1 MSIPG
6 ELESLPVT
14 EVKYNSKS
22 QAGAEE
28 VEYSSDSRAEDE
40 VVAWEETKEHR
51 QIHPAWALNAPNRK
65 VCLGPAPT
73 ARLGLH
79 LYSKE

>member
-6 ELESLPVT
+6 ELESPPVT
-14 EVKYNSKS
+14 EVKCDSES
-22 QAGAEE
+22 QAEAEE
-28 VEYSSDSRAEDE
+28 VEYSSDSGAEDE
-40 VVAWEETKEHR
+40 VEAWEETKEHR

-65 VCLGPAPT
+65 VSLGPAPT
-73 ARLGLH
+73 ALLGLH